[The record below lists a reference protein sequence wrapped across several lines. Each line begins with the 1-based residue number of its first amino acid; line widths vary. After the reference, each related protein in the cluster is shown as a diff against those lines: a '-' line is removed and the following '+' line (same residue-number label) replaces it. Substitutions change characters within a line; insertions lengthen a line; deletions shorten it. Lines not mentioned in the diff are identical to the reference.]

1 MHSEKVGAFRAN
13 KSQRGGGAF
22 FAAHTR
28 TALIY
33 GSTLRG
39 LLKMFERGWGWGSD
53 SLESSRKLQIHWPIP
68 LPYVNLNTL
77 Q

>member
-13 KSQRGGGAF
+13 KSQKGGGAF

-53 SLESSRKLQIHWPIP
+53 SLEVLGNSKFIGLSLYHM
-68 LPYVNLNTL
+68 
-77 Q
+77 